1 MKPCP
6 LDSPSGLMMQ
16 PLEAIVRLANKTALI
31 TGGNSGIGLATA
43 RLFVAEGARV
53 AITGRNQAKL
63 EAAAKELGP
72 NALAI
77 VADAT
82 DIAATEKAI
91 AQAVK
96 KFGKLD
102 IVFANAG
109 ISANTPLGGTSLET
123 FESVLKTNITA
134 VFFTVQ
140 AAAPPMRDGGSI
152 ILNGSV
158 IAVLGNPGYAAYAAS
173 KAGVRAMA
181 RVMAS
186 ELSPRGIR
194 VHVVAPGAA
203 RTPIWNGAAPTAEA
217 FAALDKR
224 ISRSIPLG
232 RLGEAEEVAK
242 TVLFLASDD
251 ASNIQG
257 AEIFVDGGSTGSPAG
272 APIYRA

>member
-1 MKPCP
+1 M
-6 LDSPSGLMMQ
+6 
-16 PLEAIVRLANKTALI
+16 RLANKTALI

-43 RLFVAEGARV
+43 KLFAAEGARV
-53 AITGRNQAKL
+53 VITGRNKQTL

-82 DIAATEKAI
+82 DIAATEAAI
-91 AQAVK
+91 KHAVA

-109 ISANTPLGGTSLET
+109 IAGGTPLGSATLET
-123 FESVLKTNITA
+123 FEKVISTNITA

-140 AAAPPMRDGGSI
+140 AAVPHLNDGASI

-158 IAVLGNPGYAAYAAS
+158 ISVLGNPGYSAYAAS

-194 VHVVAPGAA
+194 VNVVAPGAA
-203 RTPIWNGAAPTAEA
+203 RTPIWKGAAPTAEA

-224 ISRSIPLG
+224 ISRTIPLG
-232 RLGEAEEVAK
+232 RIGEAEEVAK

-272 APIYRA
+272 APIYRG

>member
-1 MKPCP
+1 
-6 LDSPSGLMMQ
+6 MQ
-16 PLEAIVRLANKTALI
+16 PLEAIMRLANKTAFI

-43 RLFVAEGARV
+43 KLFVAEGAKV
-53 AITGRNQAKL
+53 AITGRNKETL
-63 EAAAKELGP
+63 EAVAKELGP
-72 NALAI
+72 NAFAI

-82 DIAATEKAI
+82 DVAATENAVAKA
-91 AQAVK
+91 VE

-109 ISANTPLGGTSLET
+109 ISASTPVGGTALET
-123 FESVLKTNITA
+123 FEAVLKTNITA

-140 AAAPPMRDGGSI
+140 AAVAHINDGGSV

-158 IAVLGNPGYAAYAAS
+158 ISVLGNPGYAAYAAS
-173 KAGVRAMA
+173 KAGVRGMA

-194 VHVVAPGAA
+194 VNVVSPGGTS
-203 RTPIWNGAAPTAEA
+203 TPIWNRTAPTPEA
-217 FAALDKR
+217 VVALENR
-224 ISRSIPLG
+224 ISKAIPLG
-232 RLGEAEEVAK
+232 RFGKPEEVAK

-251 ASNIQG
+251 AANIQG

-272 APIYRA
+272 APIYRG

>member
-1 MKPCP
+1 M
-6 LDSPSGLMMQ
+6 
-16 PLEAIVRLANKTALI
+16 RLANKTAFI

-43 RLFVAEGARV
+43 RQFVAEGARV
-53 AITGRNQAKL
+53 AITGRDQAKL
-63 EAAAKELGP
+63 GVAAKELGP

-82 DIAATEKAI
+82 DVAATETAVAKA
-91 AQAVK
+91 VE

-102 IVFANAG
+102 IVFVNAG
-109 ISANTPLGGTSLET
+109 ISASTPLGGTALET
-123 FESVLKTNITA
+123 FESVLRTNITA

-140 AAAPPMRDGGSI
+140 AATPHLNDGASI

-158 IAVLGNPGYAAYAAS
+158 ISVLGNPGYAAYAAS

-194 VHVVAPGAA
+194 VNVVAPGGTS
-203 RTPIWNGAAPTAEA
+203 TPIWNRVAPTPDAVV
-217 FAALDKR
+217 ALEKR
-224 ISRSIPLG
+224 VSQTIPLG
-232 RLGEAEEVAK
+232 RFGKVEEVAK

-257 AEIFVDGGSTGSPAG
+257 AEIFVDGGATASPAG
-272 APIYRA
+272 APIFRG

>member
-1 MKPCP
+1 
-6 LDSPSGLMMQ
+6 MMQ
-16 PLEAIVRLANKTALI
+16 PSEALVRLANKTAFI

-43 RLFVAEGARV
+43 RLFVAEGAKV
-53 AITGRNQAKL
+53 AITGRNQARL
-63 EAAAKELGP
+63 EAAARELGP
-72 NALAI
+72 NALAL
-77 VADAT
+77 VADT
-82 DIAATEKAI
+82 NDIAATEQAI
-91 AQAVK
+91 RRTVE

-109 ISANTPLGGTSLET
+109 IPGHTPIGTTTVEA
-123 FESVLKTNITA
+123 FESVIRTNITS

-140 AAAPPMRDGGSI
+140 SAAPHLNDGASI

-158 IAVLGNPGYAAYAAS
+158 ISVLGNPGYAAYAAS
-173 KAGVRAMA
+173 KAGVRAMS

-194 VHVVAPGAA
+194 VNVVAPGAA

-217 FAALDKR
+217 YAALDKR

-257 AEIFVDGGSTGSPAG
+257 AEIFVDGGSTGAPAG
-272 APIYRA
+272 APIYRG